1 MKTLIFLLMFSPL
14 LYSQQTTQQSGTV
27 PGEQELVAPQSVSA
41 AEHQRVKDL
50 LIDYVGHCNTLE
62 KENSNLKQVLT
73 QVQTMATELSKVK
86 TLDELD
92 KVLGKYGI
100 TRDKNNERDS

>member
-1 MKTLIFLLMFSPL
+1 MFSPL
-14 LYSQQTTQQSGTV
+14 LYSQQTLQQSRTV
-27 PGEQELVAPQSVSA
+27 PGEQESVALQSVSA

-62 KENSNLKQVLT
+62 KENVNLKQILN

-92 KVLGKYGI
+92 KVLEKYGI
-100 TRDKNNERDS
+100 KRDGKNERDG